1 MYGSRFM
8 ALVRTG
14 EGAVQGTD
22 PFIFASNKEFI
33 FLLNLNNNMQ
43 WIQMNKYLEE

>member
-1 MYGSRFM
+1 M

-14 EGAVQGTD
+14 EGAAQGTG
-22 PFIFASNKEFI
+22 PLIFALNKEFI